1 MSRSDEKAHICKLDT
16 LPVSMDNLSAAY
28 IDHTIY
34 VAGGNENGKPGHSFY
49 SMKLNKNLDG
59 NWEKLPDFPGQTR
72 LQPVLAAQQSAD
84 GVRIYLSSGFQP
96 VSKDAYG
103 KDVDGTS

>member
-1 MSRSDEKAHICKLDT
+1 
-16 LPVSMDNLSAAY
+16 
-28 IDHTIY
+28 
-34 VAGGNENGKPGHSFY
+34 
-49 SMKLNKNLDG
+49 MKLNKNLDG

-103 KDVDGTS
+103 KDVDAIVSSDMLSYHPATKS

>member
-1 MSRSDEKAHICKLDT
+1 
-16 LPVSMDNLSAAY
+16 MDNLSAAY

-103 KDVDGTS
+103 KDVDAIVSSDMLSYQKLDYGD